1 LLVSLLVAFAVLLI
15 FLLMNESRNKEW
27 KGEEISPVRHPDR
40 AVLVKICDEI
50 NKIAPQYGL
59 LPIKSVEVLPSE
71 GPYIEVY
78 PVKFYLDVIER
89 PINIYCSPDDF
100 DDAPYLRNKV
110 WGEYLSFTYVVVWGT
125 RRRQDIPCGVYLGGD
140 WVVFVYHP
148 RLDMRLSVSFY
159 PYERDE
165 KYIKLDVENRDGRKI
180 HEEVLV
186 RGEWEELLPQF
197 LYWYCYL
204 QQAEPKEIERIIG
217 LALL

>member
-15 FLLMNESRNKEW
+15 FLLVNESGNK
-27 KGEEISPVRHPDR
+27 KRRGKEISPVRHPDR

-59 LPIKSVEVLPSE
+59 LPIKSVEVLPGDE
-71 GPYIEVY
+71 HKVY
-78 PVKFYLDVIER
+78 PVKFYLDGVER
-89 PINIYCSPDDF
+89 PINIYCSLDDF
-100 DDAPYLRNKV
+100 DDAPYLRNRV
-110 WGEYLSFTYVVVWGT
+110 WGEYLNFTYVVVWGT

-140 WVVFVYHP
+140 WVVSVYHP
-148 RLDMRLSVSFY
+148 TLDMRLSVRFY
-159 PYERDE
+159 PYERGE
-165 KYIKLDVENRDGRKI
+165 KYIKLEVESRDGRKI

-204 QQAEPKEIERIIG
+204 QQAEPKEIEQLIG